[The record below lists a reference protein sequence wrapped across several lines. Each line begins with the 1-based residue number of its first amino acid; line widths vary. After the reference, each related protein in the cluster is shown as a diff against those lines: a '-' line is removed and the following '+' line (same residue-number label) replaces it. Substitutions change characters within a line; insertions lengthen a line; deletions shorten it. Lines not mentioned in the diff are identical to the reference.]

1 VNANA
6 TAAIESYLGMPA
18 SEAIERVMRRLGP
31 WVEIETPSR
40 DAAAIAELSRRIEG
54 ELRETGAIV
63 EAFDAPGLGRN
74 LRATMDGLRAD
85 LAPIV
90 ALGHIDTVHPVG
102 TLETQPLRRVDGRAE
117 GPGIF
122 DMKAGIALLV
132 EAIAILRVRG
142 TGPRRPLR
150 FLVTCD
156 EEIGSH
162 ASRDLIRAA
171 AVGAEAALVPEPSLP
186 DGAVKT
192 RRKGVSTYRLEARG
206 RAAHAGI
213 DPDRAVSA
221 IAEIAHQVLA
231 ALAAADPPAG
241 TTVNIGLIQGGTAS
255 NVVPAEAWATIDVRF
270 VSSGEGERVDAV
282 LRALRPILPG
292 ASIRVELTESRPPLE
307 RTDGVVRLYEHAR
320 SLAAE
325 LGVSLGEGS
334 TGGGSDGSLVATW
347 GLPTLD
353 GLGPRGG
360 GAHAVDEHILL
371 DDLPFRLALLCRLL
385 ETL

>member
-1 VNANA
+1 
-6 TAAIESYLGMPA
+6 
-18 SEAIERVMRRLGP
+18 
-31 WVEIETPSR
+31 
-40 DAAAIAELSRRIEG
+40 
-54 ELRETGAIV
+54 
-63 EAFDAPGLGRN
+63 
-74 LRATMDGLRAD
+74 
-85 LAPIV
+85 
-90 ALGHIDTVHPVG
+90 
-102 TLETQPLRRVDGRAE
+102 VDGRAE

-292 ASIRVELTESRPPLE
+292 ASIRGELTESRPPLE

>member
-1 VNANA
+1 
-6 TAAIESYLGMPA
+6 
-18 SEAIERVMRRLGP
+18 
-31 WVEIETPSR
+31 
-40 DAAAIAELSRRIEG
+40 
-54 ELRETGAIV
+54 
-63 EAFDAPGLGRN
+63 
-74 LRATMDGLRAD
+74 
-85 LAPIV
+85 
-90 ALGHIDTVHPVG
+90 
-102 TLETQPLRRVDGRAE
+102 
-117 GPGIF
+117 
-122 DMKAGIALLV
+122 MKAGIALLV